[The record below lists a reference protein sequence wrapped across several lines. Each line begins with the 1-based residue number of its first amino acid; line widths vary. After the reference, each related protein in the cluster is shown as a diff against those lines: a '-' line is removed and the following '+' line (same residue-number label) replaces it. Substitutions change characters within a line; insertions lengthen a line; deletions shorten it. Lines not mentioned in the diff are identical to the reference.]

1 MCLILFAWNAH
12 PTQRLIVAANR
23 DEQHRRRTF
32 ALSHWDD
39 LPILGGRD
47 AVAGGT
53 WMAVSAEVPD
63 RVAMVTNVRVGP
75 ARRAGIRSRGQLPV
89 DYLIGDDDPKVYA
102 HRVLDDAAAYD
113 PVNLLVADRDE
124 LWWMTNWPEPRAE
137 RVADGVHG
145 LSNGALDN
153 DWPKV
158 VDGAAALSGLVEA
171 DGGGSAGSPDESYFA
186 MLADQDRPDPARLP
200 DTGVGPEAEAALSP
214 MFINIPGYGTRASTL
229 LLVGYDGHGSMTE
242 RRYGWRGRRRG
253 TTTLTF

>member
-1 MCLILFAWNAH
+1 MCLILFAWNTH

-39 LPILGGRD
+39 LPIGGRD

-53 WMAVSAEVPD
+53 WMAVSAEAPD

-75 ARRAGIRSRGQLPV
+75 ARRTGIRSRGQLPV
-89 DYLIGDDDPKVYA
+89 DYLLGDDDPKVYA

-113 PVNLLVADRDE
+113 PVNLLVADRNE
-124 LWWMTNWPEPRAE
+124 LWWMTNRPEPRAE

-158 VDGAAALSGLVEA
+158 VDGATAMTDLVAA
-171 DGGGSAGSPDESYFA
+171 DGPDEQYFA
-186 MLADQDRPDPARLP
+186 LLADQDRPDPSRLP
-200 DTGVGPEAEAALSP
+200 DTGVGPQAEAAMSSL
-214 MFINIPGYGTRASTL
+214 FINIPGYGTRASTL
-229 LLVGYDGHGSMTE
+229 LRVGYDGHGSMTE

>member
-1 MCLILFAWNAH
+1 MSDTASSAS
-12 PTQRLIVAANR
+12 PSTVAA
-23 DEQHRRRTF
+23 ESHRRRTF

-137 RVADGVHG
+137 RVADGETYPE
-145 LSNGALDN
+145 LMAANLDALR
-153 DWPKV
+153 
-158 VDGAAALSGLVEA
+158 SGLVCA
-171 DGGGSAGSPDESYFA
+171 
-186 MLADQDRPDPARLP
+186 
-200 DTGVGPEAEAALSP
+200 
-214 MFINIPGYGTRASTL
+214 
-229 LLVGYDGHGSMTE
+229 
-242 RRYGWRGRRRG
+242 
-253 TTTLTF
+253 